1 MNHNHTRSL
10 RKVKQALVLP
20 AIAVAVMG
28 SATRALA
35 ARHTNHHATRP
46 TRTTAH
52 PHARSQDN
60 HFHTDGRKVG

>member
-10 RKVKQALVLP
+10 RKVNHALVIP

-28 SATRALA
+28 SATPALA
-35 ARHTNHHATRP
+35 APHPGHHATRP
-46 TRTTAH
+46 TRTTAY
-52 PHARSQDN
+52 PHARSQAN